1 MLWGCEV
8 IGPQG
13 PKGLALRGQCH
24 GLALRGQSITD
35 NNPLII
41 KTIKNRLPLVAS
53 DQWKPPHASST
64 SPARMSGGAGA

>member
-41 KTIKNRLPLVAS
+41 KTIKNQRG
-53 DQWKPPHASST
+53 KPAHASST